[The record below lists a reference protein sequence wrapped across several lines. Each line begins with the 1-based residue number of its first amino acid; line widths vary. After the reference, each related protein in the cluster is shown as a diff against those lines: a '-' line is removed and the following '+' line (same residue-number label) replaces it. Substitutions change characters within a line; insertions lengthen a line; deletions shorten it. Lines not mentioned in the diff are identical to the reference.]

1 MPVPTNA
8 IRERWAAGEAAVDC
22 WVSGSSG
29 LWVEAVGRLGYDSV
43 VIDMQHTMAE
53 YRDVVTAVIALAATP
68 TVPVVRVPG
77 NDPILVGRVLDAGAR
92 GVMCPMVNTRE
103 QAERFVAACRYPP
116 EGSRSYGPYRAA
128 DGPRYFAEANADI
141 VTFAQIETLEALGN
155 LDEIAAVPGLDVL
168 FVGPT
173 DLSISGGG
181 RPVMDYTDPLVD
193 GQHRAIVDA
202 AHRAGKRAG
211 MLALGPG
218 DAAIGRGWGMD
229 FLSVAMEQRLVAM
242 GAAAALR
249 DGRAVAQG
257 ALERA

>member
-1 MPVPTNA
+1 MPTNA
-8 IRERWAAGEAAVDC
+8 IRDRWAAGEAAVDC
-22 WVSGSSG
+22 WISGSSV
-29 LWVEAVGRLGYDSV
+29 LSAEAVGRLGYDSV

-53 YRDVVTAVIALAATP
+53 YRDVVTAIIALSAGP

-116 EGSRSYGPYRAA
+116 EGTRSYGPYRAA
-128 DGPRYFAEANADI
+128 DGARYFTEANADI
-141 VTFAQIETLEALGN
+141 VTFAQIETLEALDN
-155 LDEIAAVPGLDVL
+155 LDEIAATPGLDVL

-181 RPVMDYTDPLVD
+181 APSMSYTDPLVD
-193 GQHRAIVDA
+193 ERHRAIVDA

-218 DAAIGRGWGMD
+218 DPEIGRGWGMD
-229 FLSVAMEQRLVAM
+229 FLSVAMEQRLVAV
-242 GAAAALR
+242 GAAQALR
-249 DGRAVAQG
+249 HGRSVAG
-257 ALERA
+257 PALAQA